1 MIEKNNVYTGEVLAY
16 GTDGEGIVKC
26 EGTTTF
32 VPFCLVGEKITFKIL
47 KVSGNIAYGKLVEVL
62 TPSKDRRVPK
72 CPVYSKCG
80 GCDLQHMSYPAQLA
94 FKRDMVKNSL
104 SKIGGLYY
112 EVSPTVPCEREYYY
126 RNKLALPIGV
136 DADGNTVVGFF
147 APRSHRIVAIE
158 NCAIQAEWAEDVI
171 AIIKAYSA
179 TNRVKGYD
187 EVTGKGVLRHIVVRE
202 LAGKFIFALV
212 VTRKI
217 DVAPLI
223 SLIEEKF
230 GEFTFLL
237 NVNPD
242 KTNVIFGKEWHICR
256 GEGFFNAEECGVKFR
271 AGANTFIQVN
281 DDVRTKLYS
290 AIFEQAEE
298 DDVALDLYSGGGML
312 TAMLAK
318 KCTAA
323 YGIEVVEEASRCA
336 DELKKENGLDKK
348 MFNIC
353 GTVEG
358 NIERVLKATEGK
370 KKIVVCDPPR
380 KGMERSVVEAIK
392 RVQADKVVLVSC
404 NPATLARDL
413 GLLTGTLC
421 DGPNGLVKCQPQE
434 KFSEKFSETSPINLN
449 SPYVIKS
456 ITPFDMF
463 PNTKHCEVVVS
474 LHRRY
479 N

>member
-1 MIEKNNVYTGEVLAY
+1 
-16 GTDGEGIVKC
+16 
-26 EGTTTF
+26 
-32 VPFCLVGEKITFKIL
+32 
-47 KVSGNIAYGKLVEVL
+47 
-62 TPSKDRRVPK
+62 
-72 CPVYSKCG
+72 
-80 GCDLQHMSYPAQLA
+80 
-94 FKRDMVKNSL
+94 
-104 SKIGGLYY
+104 
-112 EVSPTVPCEREYYY
+112 
-126 RNKLALPIGV
+126 
-136 DADGNTVVGFF
+136 
-147 APRSHRIVAIE
+147 
-158 NCAIQAEWAEDVI
+158 
-171 AIIKAYSA
+171 
-179 TNRVKGYD
+179 
-187 EVTGKGVLRHIVVRE
+187 
-202 LAGKFIFALV
+202 
-212 VTRKI
+212 
-217 DVAPLI
+217 
-223 SLIEEKF
+223 
-230 GEFTFLL
+230 
-237 NVNPD
+237 
-242 KTNVIFGKEWHICR
+242 
-256 GEGFFNAEECGVKFR
+256 
-271 AGANTFIQVN
+271 
-281 DDVRTKLYS
+281 VRTKLYS

-434 KFSEKFSETSPINLN
+434 KFSETSPINLN